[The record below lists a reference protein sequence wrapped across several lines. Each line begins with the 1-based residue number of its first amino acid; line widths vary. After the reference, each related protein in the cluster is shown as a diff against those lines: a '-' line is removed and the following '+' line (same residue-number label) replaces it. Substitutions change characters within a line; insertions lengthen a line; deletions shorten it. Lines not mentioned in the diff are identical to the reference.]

1 MCMAGPSGL
10 VLGKAIQVGG
20 SGCNAN
26 PLVNP
31 RAVHNTFSW
40 ILVVKKLIILAFTEL
55 NYFHFNLKLSGN
67 ILVLHM
73 WQNMHSPLL

>member
-1 MCMAGPSGL
+1 MR
-10 VLGKAIQVGG
+10 GKAIKVGG
-20 SGCNAN
+20 SGCNTN

-31 RAVHNTFSW
+31 PAVHNTFPGFRLS
-40 ILVVKKLIILAFTEL
+40 KKIILAFTEL
-55 NYFHFNLKLSGN
+55 NYFHFNLKLSGK